1 MKPKDVRVLRVLRV
15 NCDHSEHSKWRV
27 HLLEEEWKAL
37 SESYDRIFQD
47 RYELLTVHT
56 KEGML
61 ASEWLMRTAT
71 AERERDEARERCAV
85 AEQAFFRK
93 SDADAGEEI
102 EKAIRALPI
111 RETGDDL

>member
-1 MKPKDVRVLRVLRV
+1 MSSPNPALYGIYFGLGGTDLERVRTADQDEQEKAIFALV
-15 NCDHSEHSKWRV
+15 N
-27 HLLEEEWKAL
+27 LLESAAFFKGA
-37 SESYDRIFQD
+37 
-47 RYELLTVHT
+47 
-56 KEGML
+56 
-61 ASEWLMRTAT
+61 ASMKR
-71 AERERDEARERCAV
+71 RS